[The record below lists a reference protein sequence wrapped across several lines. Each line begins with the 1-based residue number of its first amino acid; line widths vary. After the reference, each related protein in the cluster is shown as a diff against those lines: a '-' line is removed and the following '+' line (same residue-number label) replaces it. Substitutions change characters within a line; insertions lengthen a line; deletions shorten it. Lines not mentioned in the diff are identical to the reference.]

1 MQFKN
6 QRSGN
11 KTVCGFSIII
21 IFFERNYDVL
31 KSKTPCILLNKN
43 INFNK
48 NETESKMENH
58 THSFREMN
66 LVFQL
71 QRILKVKLWW
81 LGTPKRIKKVF
92 FVPSILSEGIFLNI
106 FVLSQCIVYWIYF
119 QNLHTFTYQKILLHT
134 LFCLFLNSSKVFSV
148 SLTFA
153 SQCNLLP
160 FLRKILTFK
169 TQVFNSTCFKSFTR
183 SQI

>member
-11 KTVCGFSIII
+11 KTVCGFSIIII

-31 KSKTPCILLNKN
+31 KSKTPCILLNRN

-66 LVFQL
+66 LVLQL

-81 LGTPKRIKKVF
+81 LGTGKRIKKAF
-92 FVPSILSEGIFLNI
+92 FVPSILPEGIFFNI

-119 QNLHTFTYQKILLHT
+119 QNLRTFTYQKTLLHT
-134 LFCLFLNSSKVFSV
+134 LSLLVFKIV
-148 SLTFA
+148 ESL
-153 SQCNLLP
+153 QCIFNLLTLNLWQIISYQLHL
-160 FLRKILTFK
+160 FFYKQSKI
-169 TQVFNSTCFKSFTR
+169 
-183 SQI
+183 